1 MAGVIKNDGART
13 KRGPSTSQSQGAES
27 QAKRIIQSAKET
39 ASAILAEARSEVEE
53 ASRANIELGMQE
65 GIAQA
70 EHMRQEI
77 QGLSQRMWNEIEG
90 EIVRAGM
97 KIAREILLAE
107 IAEREDA
114 IMNVVTSALGAAQDA
129 REVFL
134 RIHPDHVH
142 ALRDNKQR
150 LVDALALARQVD
162 VREDRKVSQGGV
174 LIQTESGVIDAQLE
188 TQISELERLL
198 SGHGV
203 N

>member
-1 MAGVIKNDGART
+1 MAGVIKNDGARL
-13 KRGPSTSQSQGAES
+13 KRSPSTSQTEGPES
-27 QAKRIIQSAKET
+27 QAKRIIQSANET
-39 ASAILAEARSEVEE
+39 ANAILTDARAEVEQ
-53 ASRANIELGMQE
+53 AARANIELGMQE

-77 QGLSQRMWNEIEG
+77 KGLSQRMWNEIEG

-97 KIAREILLAE
+97 QIAKEILQAE
-107 IAEREDA
+107 ISGREDA
-114 IMNVVTSALGAAQDA
+114 IMNVVTSALAAAQDA

-134 RIHPDHVH
+134 RIHPDHVD

-188 TQISELERLL
+188 TQISELERIL
-198 SGHGV
+198 GGQKR